1 MGKRSEHRDSRNLY
15 PLKNF
20 LVKLATLVV
29 SLVLA
34 FAAFLAYSAWRESRA
49 AAAAHAFCDATVLG
63 ESAQSLMARA
73 QAAEP
78 SALRS
83 SGNPLT
89 QLVLMFTGT
98 PP

>member
-49 AAAAHAFCDATVLG
+49 AAAAHAFDLDRHFVHARLLIPELITG
-63 ESAQSLMARA
+63 AGGAQVTQTTPLHRSP
-73 QAAEP
+73 P
-78 SALRS
+78 SVGA
-83 SGNPLT
+83 
-89 QLVLMFTGT
+89 
-98 PP
+98 